1 MYSLPAHTGTAIP
14 KHSVLRRSACLK
26 ALLFT
31 EYYGL
36 VVDDPAFI
44 PEHPLFLVLK
54 PLQDEINR
62 A

>member
-1 MYSLPAHTGTAIP
+1 MLLYFLYSY
-14 KHSVLRRSACLK
+14 
-26 ALLFT
+26 LFT

>member
-1 MYSLPAHTGTAIP
+1 MLLYFLYSY
-14 KHSVLRRSACLK
+14 
-26 ALLFT
+26 LFT

-54 PLQDEINR
+54 PLHNEINR